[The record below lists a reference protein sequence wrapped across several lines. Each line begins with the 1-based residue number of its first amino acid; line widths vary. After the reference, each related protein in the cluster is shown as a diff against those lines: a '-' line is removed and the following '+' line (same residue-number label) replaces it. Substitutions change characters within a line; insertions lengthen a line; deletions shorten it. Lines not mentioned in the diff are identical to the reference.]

1 MWIWVL
7 AATDRGNVN
16 AIIAG
21 AKRLG
26 LRTLFIKSSDGTSR
40 WTQFSPALVS
50 ALHKAHLHAC
60 AWQYV
65 YGQHPIL
72 EAQAGAAAVRSGA
85 DCLVIDAEVQYQGKY
100 VQAQQYIGALRK
112 LIGPRLPVALAGF
125 PWIDYHPSFPYS
137 VFLGPSGAQYNA
149 PQMYWKDIGTTV
161 PYVYSHTYAYNEL
174 YRRQIAPL
182 GQLFDSPP
190 GSQILAFRS
199 ISRSYRA
206 PGVSWWDWQS
216 ATPYGLARVAQPV
229 GGLRGFVPQTTVV
242 TLKRGAVGDPV
253 VWAQEHLLSAGYA
266 VRVDGAF
273 GSSTQTALR
282 RFQVANALP
291 ASGRL
296 DPWTWAALLAY
307 PAPPIIWKLGNKSQL
322 TAQVA
327 AARAHSG
334 APESL
339 PVPWSAS
346 LHARRSEFRRALGSG
361 R

>member
-7 AATDRGNVN
+7 AATDRGNVK

-21 AKRLG
+21 AKQLG
-26 LRTLFIKSSDGTSR
+26 LRTLFIKSSDGTSM
-40 WTQFSPALVS
+40 WSQFNPTVVS
-50 ALHKAHLHAC
+50 ALHKAHMYAC

-65 YGQHPIL
+65 YGQSPVA
-72 EAQAGAAAVRSGA
+72 EARAGAAAVRDGA

-100 VQAQQYIGALRK
+100 VQAQQYLGALRK
-112 LIGPRLPVALAGF
+112 LVGTRIPVALAGF

-137 VFLGPSGAQYNA
+137 VFLGPGGAQYNA
-149 PQMYWKDIGTTV
+149 PQMYWRDIGTTV
-161 PYVYSHTYAYNEL
+161 PFVYSHTYTYNEL
-174 YRRQIAPL
+174 YRRPIAPL

-216 ATPYGLARVAQPV
+216 ATPYGLAHVAQPV
-229 GGLRGFVPQTTVV
+229 GRMRGFVPQTTVV

-266 VRVDGAF
+266 VTVDGAF
-273 GSSTQTALR
+273 GVNTQVALR
-282 RFQVANALP
+282 RFQAAHQLP
-291 ASGRL
+291 ATGRL
-296 DPWTWAALLAY
+296 DPYTWAELLKY
-307 PAPPIIWKLGNKSQL
+307 PAPAITWKLGQKSHL

-327 AARAHSG
+327 AARARSG
-334 APESL
+334 VREAL

-346 LHARRSEFRRALGSG
+346 LHNRGSEFRQAVGSG